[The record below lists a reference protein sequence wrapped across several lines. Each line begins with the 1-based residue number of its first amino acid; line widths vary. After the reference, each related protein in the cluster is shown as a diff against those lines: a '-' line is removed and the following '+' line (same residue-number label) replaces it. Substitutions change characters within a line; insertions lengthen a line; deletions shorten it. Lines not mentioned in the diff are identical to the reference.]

1 MRKQYKRPEMNVQ
14 EVEVCYVLADSL
26 GNGGIGTRGDWGDIK
41 KEHLWEDE
49 FWDDLDINSRSFRF

>member
-1 MRKQYKRPEMNVQ
+1 MKKQYKRPEMNVQ
-14 EVEVCYVLADSL
+14 EVEACYVLADSL

-49 FWDDLDINSRSFRF
+49 FWDDLDNVLRSHRF

>member
-14 EVEVCYVLADSL
+14 EVEVCYVLAQSL
-26 GNGGIGTRGDWGDIK
+26 VNGGIGKSGDSGDIK

>member
-14 EVEVCYVLADSL
+14 AVEVRSVVAQRLV
-26 GNGGIGTRGDWGDIK
+26 NGGIGKPGDSGDIK

>member
-14 EVEVCYVLADSL
+14 EVEVCYVLAQSL
-26 GNGGIGTRGDWGDIK
+26 VNGGIGKPGDSGDIK

-49 FWDDLDINSRSFRF
+49 FWDDLDINSLSFRF

>member
-14 EVEVCYVLADSL
+14 EVEVCYVLAQSL
-26 GNGGIGTRGDWGDIK
+26 VNGGIGKPGDSGDIQ

>member
-1 MRKQYKRPEMNVQ
+1 MKKQYKRPEMNVQ

-26 GNGGIGTRGDWGDIK
+26 GNGGPGTRGDWGDIK

>member
-14 EVEVCYVLADSL
+14 EVEVCYVLADSVV
-26 GNGGIGTRGDWGDIK
+26 NGGKGTPGDWGDIK

-49 FWDDLDINSRSFRF
+49 FWDDLDNISRSHRF

>member
-14 EVEVCYVLADSL
+14 EVEACYVLADSL
-26 GNGGIGTRGDWGDIK
+26 VHGGLGNPGENGDIK

-49 FWDDLDINSRSFRF
+49 FWDDLDNVSHSHRF

>member
-14 EVEVCYVLADSL
+14 EVEVCYVLANSIVSGGPGNPGDS
-26 GNGGIGTRGDWGDIK
+26 GDIK

-49 FWDDLDINSRSFRF
+49 FWDDLDVNSRSFRF

>member
-14 EVEVCYVLADSL
+14 EVEVCYVLAQSLVNGVIGKPGDS
-26 GNGGIGTRGDWGDIK
+26 GDIK

-49 FWDDLDINSRSFRF
+49 FWDDLDINSRSFRS

>member
-1 MRKQYKRPEMNVQ
+1 MKRQYKRPEMNVQ
-14 EVEVCYVLADSL
+14 EVEGCYVLAGSL
-26 GNGGIGTRGDWGDIK
+26 VNGGPGTRGDRGDVK

>member
-1 MRKQYKRPEMNVQ
+1 MNVQ
-14 EVEVCYVLADSL
+14 EVEGCYVLAQSL
-26 GNGGIGTRGDWGDIK
+26 VNGGIGKPGDSGDIK